1 MVKASRR
8 VKRIKR
14 SKKQVHRARG
24 RKTNHRRRRHTRR
37 QTGGAIITVCKK
49 KGFDAFGGT
58 GIDITYDDAT
68 QLFKIG
74 TQPTIEGLETFNGK
88 KRYERAVFV
97 LRQISAKPDPIQLN
111 WYNFAL
117 FAPIYC
123 HKYTD
128 PQCEQM
134 RVFLTTYSTSKD
146 IDKNGAVEGRTIG
159 TSINSGNEQAARNTY
174 LTDIEVR
181 FPAAAAASSAAAAAA
196 PAAAASSAA
205 EFDKTCV
212 INSNQVSFLGT
223 PFAWKDHNL
232 PLEITTFE
240 FAQKNKGLMYFLI
253 ANVDK
258 FVFFKAKLTVRM
270 KTAKTEKMYI
280 ETSDAIFLSI
290 HFKKTRENDCALATF
305 KGKDAFNLGQR
316 IDDSTLKYPHFLLY
330 PNNQPGTN
338 DTTDQENVATCYIG
352 KYADL
357 PKGITYDDFVKVID
371 QFATYKTECKDL
383 SAQMSALSTNP

>member
-1 MVKASRR
+1 MATRR

-14 SKKQVHRARG
+14 SKKHVHRARG

-37 QTGGAIITVCKK
+37 QTGGEISTVCKK
-49 KGFDAFGGT
+49 KHTGIFKTESNAS
-58 GIDITYDDAT
+58 GIDITYDDET
-68 QLFKIG
+68 HMFQIG
-74 TQPTIEGLETFNGK
+74 TQPTIADLETFNGK
-88 KRYERAVFV
+88 KRYERAVWI
-97 LRQISAKPDPIQLN
+97 LKLIGQSNQLN

-117 FAPIYC
+117 FAPLYC
-123 HKYTD
+123 HEYTD
-128 PQCEQM
+128 SQCKEI
-134 RVFLTTYSTSKD
+134 RDFLTTYSTSKD
-146 IDKNGAVEGRTIG
+146 IDKNGAVEDRTIE
-159 TSINSGNEQAARNTY
+159 TSIKSGLEQSQRQSYKPQIVAR
-174 LTDIEVR
+174 
-181 FPAAAAASSAAAAAA
+181 FGK
-196 PAAAASSAA
+196 ASSAA

-212 INSNQVSFLGT
+212 INSDQVSFLGT
-223 PFAWKDHNL
+223 PFAWQNHET
-232 PLEITTFE
+232 PLVITDFG
-240 FAQKNKGLMYFLI
+240 FAQKNRILMDFLI
-253 ANVDK
+253 ANVEK
-258 FVFFKAKLTVRM
+258 FVFFKSELTVRM

-357 PKGITYDDFVKVID
+357 PKGITYYDFVKVID

-383 SAQMSALSTNP
+383 SGQMSSISVNP